1 MIYNL
6 IQRSFLSAP
15 VKDGDEQDFAEQL
28 RKSSN
33 YIPELAFVAIVDGK
47 LAGHIMLTHTTVK
60 EPDGRTFQALLL
72 APLSVLLEYRNHGVG
87 VKLIET
93 ACREAWKLGY
103 KAVFLCGDPAYYH
116 RFGFRQTSGFDIHP
130 AGNIPEQ
137 YVLVREL
144 EEGALQDVSGIVMC
158 C

>member
-103 KAVFLCGDPAYYH
+103 KAVFLCGNPAYYH